1 MTKLRFL
8 LLEDSLLDAELI
20 QIALEGGGIQCDLVQ
35 VQTRAEFLAAVQA
48 PTFDLILSDYRL
60 PEFDG
65 VAALE
70 LAHTYCPTIPFI
82 FVSASLGEEMAIDL
96 LKQGAT
102 DYVLKERLAR
112 LAPSIQRALREA
124 QDHADRQ
131 AALEARQ
138 QAELAL
144 QQNQARLL
152 LCVEAASLGLWDYD
166 PIIDAGYLSDRCKI
180 MVDLPPEA
188 KLTHT
193 QLLERLHPDDRPSVY
208 EAIKRSLLHQDPY
221 DLEFRV
227 CWTDGTVHW
236 IHAKGQTHHD
246 AAGRPIWMGGV
257 GIDITERK
265 RVEAERKQAA
275 NDLRQSEERFRTL
288 ANAVPQLVWVNDEAG
303 NLLYLNDPWRA
314 YLGLP
319 AETMMS
325 WSQNDFTHPDDSQ
338 GMIETRDR
346 GIAAKTAYELEARL
360 RRADGQYRW
369 HLIRAVPL
377 KDEQDQ
383 VTFWYGT
390 ATDIEAVKQVAAGQR
405 FLAQVSGVLT
415 ESLDYPLTFSRI
427 AQLAVPF
434 LADYCFFD
442 ILSANQQLQRVAWH
456 HVNSEKQSWVSLTQ
470 TFVPPLS
477 FAQHPVCQA
486 VLHSASSLV
495 PDVSETWLQSIAIS
509 AEHLAFL
516 QNLELRSCLTVPLS
530 TRNRKI
536 GALMLCFTVESERR
550 HTEAD
555 LQLAQELAYRAATA
569 LDNAQLYQQAQD
581 ANRVKDEFL
590 AVLSHELR
598 TPLNPILGW
607 SKLLQ
612 SNFSD
617 PVKVSKGLE
626 AIERNA
632 KMQTQLIE
640 DLLDIS
646 QILRG
651 KLNLSKSAVEL
662 SAIVEAAIETVQLSA
677 EAKSIQL
684 QTQLDPQVGQVFGDP
699 GRLQQ
704 VVWNLLSN
712 AIKFTPMDGQVAI
725 ALSQVELSQAE
736 SSQVEPS
743 QVEPQTDPQPHYA
756 QIQITDTG
764 KGIAPEFLPHV
775 FERFRQEDGS
785 TTRQFGGLGLGLAIV
800 HYIVQ
805 VHGGTVQAESA
816 GEGQGSTFTVQLP
829 LLPIASP
836 LDQTGDRSPSSD
848 DLSGLAILVV
858 EDDLD
863 TQELLIFLLE
873 QRGAAVTAVDS
884 ATQALDIL
892 AQSPLSL
899 LISDIGMPDLDGYML
914 LHRLR
919 SHPNP
924 NQQIPAIALTAYAG
938 ELNQQRALEVGF
950 QRHLTKPIDPV
961 ALISAI
967 GELIS

>member
-1 MTKLRFL
+1 MAKLRFL
-8 LLEDSLLDAELI
+8 LLEDSLLDVELM

-35 VQTRAEFLAAVQA
+35 VETRAEFLAAVQA

-60 PEFDG
+60 PGFDG
-65 VAALE
+65 LAALE
-70 LAHTYCPTIPFI
+70 LARTHCPEIPFI

-102 DYVLKERLAR
+102 DYVLKERLVR
-112 LAPSIQRALREA
+112 LAPSVRRALREA

-152 LCVEAASLGLWDYD
+152 LSVEAASLGLWDYD
-166 PIIDAGYLSDRCKI
+166 PITDTGYLSDRCKL

-188 KLTHT
+188 KLTYT
-193 QLLERLHPDDRPSVY
+193 QLLERLHPDDCPAVY
-208 EAIKRSLLHQDPY
+208 DAIKRSLLHQDPY

-227 CWTDGTVHW
+227 CWTDGTVRW

-246 AAGRPIWMGGV
+246 ATGKPIWMGGV
-257 GIDITERK
+257 GIDVTDRK
-265 RVEAERKQAA
+265 RGEAERKQAA
-275 NDLRQSEERFRTL
+275 NALRQSEARFRTL
-288 ANAVPQLVWVNDEAG
+288 TNAVPQLVWVNDEAG

-319 AETMMS
+319 AETEIN
-325 WSQNDFTHPDDSQ
+325 WSRNDFTHPDDFAN
-338 GMIETRDR
+338 MIETRDR

-377 KDEQDQ
+377 RDEQDQ

-415 ESLDYPLTFSRI
+415 ESLDYPITLSRI

-442 ILSANQQLQRVAWH
+442 ILTANQQLQRVAWH
-456 HVNSEKQSWVSLTQ
+456 HANSEKQSWISLTQ
-470 TFVPPLS
+470 TFVPPLT
-477 FAQHPVCQA
+477 FAQHPVCKA
-486 VLHSASSLV
+486 VLHSESSFI
-495 PDVSETWLQSIAIS
+495 PDISNDWLQSIASS
-509 AEHLAFL
+509 AEHLTFL
-516 QNLELRSCLTVPLS
+516 QSLELRSCLTVPLN
-530 TRNRKI
+530 TRDRKL
-536 GALMLCFTVESERR
+536 GALVLCFTAESDRR
-550 HTEAD
+550 HTESD

-581 ANRVKDEFL
+581 ANQIKDEFL

-612 SNFSD
+612 SDFSD
-617 PVKVSKGLE
+617 PIKLTKGLD

-651 KLNLSKSAVEL
+651 KLKLSKKLVQL
-662 SAIVEAAIETVQLSA
+662 PTILEAAIETVQLTA
-677 EAKSIQL
+677 DAKAIQIE
-684 QTQLDPQVGQVFGDP
+684 TQLDPQIGQVFGDP

-704 VVWNLLSN
+704 VIWNLLSN
-712 AIKFTPMDGQVAI
+712 AVKFTPEGGRVAI
-725 ALSQVELSQAE
+725 ALSQIEQ
-736 SSQVEPS
+736 
-743 QVEPQTDPQPHYA
+743 QPVDQGLYA
-756 QIQITDTG
+756 QIQVTDSG

-800 HYIVQ
+800 HYLVE
-805 VHGGTVQAESA
+805 VHGGTVQAQSA
-816 GEGQGSTFTVQLP
+816 GEGQGATFTLQLP
-829 LLPIASP
+829 ILSSANRGDHPDDRRAS
-836 LDQTGDRSPSSD
+836 DN
-848 DLSGLAILVV
+848 LSGFSILVV
-858 EDDLD
+858 EDDPD
-863 TQELLIFLLE
+863 TRELLAFLLT
-873 QRGAAVTAVDS
+873 QRGAVVTAVAS
-884 ATQALDIL
+884 ATQALEVL
-892 AQSPLSL
+892 AQSSLSL
-899 LISDIGMPDLDGYML
+899 LISDIGMPEMDGYML
-914 LHRLR
+914 LQRVR
-919 SHPNP
+919 ANASP
-924 NQQIPAIALTAYAG
+924 NQRIPAIALTAYAG

-950 QRHLTKPIDPV
+950 QRHLTKPIEPF
-961 ALISAI
+961 ALTSAI
-967 GELIS
+967 GELIG

>member
-1 MTKLRFL
+1 MAQLRFL
-8 LLEDSLLDAELI
+8 LLEDSLLDVELI
-20 QIALEGGGIQCDLVQ
+20 QIALEGGGIQCDLMQ
-35 VQTRAEFLAAVQA
+35 VQTYVEFLAAVQA
-48 PTFDLILSDYRL
+48 PTFDLILSDYKL

-65 VAALE
+65 MAALQ
-70 LAHTYCPTIPFI
+70 LAHAHCPKIPFI

-102 DYVLKERLAR
+102 DYVLKERLVR
-112 LAPSIQRALREA
+112 LAPSVQRALREA
-124 QDHADRQ
+124 QDHTDRQ

-152 LCVEAASLGLWDYD
+152 LSVDAASLGLWDYD
-166 PIIDAGYLSDRCKI
+166 PVTDTGYLSDRCKQ

-188 KLTHT
+188 KLTYARV
-193 QLLERLHPDDRPSVY
+193 LERLHPDDRPTVY
-208 EAIKRSLLHQDPY
+208 EAIKRALLHKEPY

-246 AAGRPIWMGGV
+246 PTGKPIWMGGV
-257 GIDITERK
+257 GIDITDRK
-265 RVEAERKQAA
+265 RTEAERKQAA
-275 NDLRQSEERFRTL
+275 SALRQSEARFRTL
-288 ANAVPQLVWVNDEAG
+288 ANAVPQLVWMNDDAG
-303 NLLYLNDPWRA
+303 NLLYLNDPWQE

-319 AETMMS
+319 AETVIN
-325 WSQNDFTHPDDSQ
+325 WSQNDFTHPDDVL

-346 GIAAKTAYELEARL
+346 GIAAKAAYELEARL

-377 KDEQDQ
+377 QDEPDQ
-383 VTFWYGT
+383 TTFWYGT

-405 FLAQVSGVLT
+405 FLAQVSGVLA
-415 ESLDYPLTFSRI
+415 ESLDYPMTLSRI
-427 AQLAVPF
+427 ARLAVPF

-442 ILSANQQLQRVAWH
+442 IVSASQQLQRVAWH
-456 HVNSEKQSWVSLTQ
+456 HVNPEKQSLISMTP
-470 TFVPPLS
+470 TYVPLLS
-477 FAQHPVCQA
+477 FAQHPVCNA
-486 VLHSASSLV
+486 ILHNRIGFV
-495 PDVSETWLQSIAIS
+495 PDTSDEWLQSIATS

-516 QNLELRSCLTVPLS
+516 RNLELRSCLTVPLS
-530 TRNRKI
+530 TRDRKL
-536 GALMLCFTVESERR
+536 GALVLCFTAESERR

-555 LQLAQELAYRAATA
+555 LQLAQELAHRAATA
-569 LDNAQLYQQAQD
+569 LDNSQLYQQAQD

-612 SNFSD
+612 SDFSD
-617 PVKVSKGLE
+617 PVKTTKGLE

-651 KLNLSKSAVEL
+651 KLKLNKSPVQLATV
-662 SAIVEAAIETVQLSA
+662 VEAAIETVQLTA
-677 EAKSIQL
+677 DVKSIQIHS
-684 QTQLDPQVGQVFGDP
+684 QIDPAIGQVFGDP

-704 VVWNLLSN
+704 IIWNLLSN
-712 AIKFTPMDGQVAI
+712 AVKFTPVGGQVTI
-725 ALSQVELSQAE
+725 RLSQAE
-736 SSQVEPS
+736 SQ
-743 QVEPQTDPQPHYA
+743 PQACA
-756 QIQITDTG
+756 QIQVTDTG

-800 HYIVQ
+800 HYLVG
-805 VHGGTVQAESA
+805 VHGGTVEAGSA
-816 GEGQGSTFTVQLP
+816 GEGQGATFTVQLP
-829 LLPIASP
+829 LVSSANSGSEPN
-836 LDQTGDRSPSSD
+836 DRSLSGD
-848 DLSGLAILVV
+848 DLRGFSILIV
-858 EDDLD
+858 EDDPD
-863 TQELLIFLLE
+863 TRELLAFLLT
-873 QRGAAVTAVDS
+873 QRGAVITAAAS
-884 ATQALDIL
+884 ATQALEIL

-899 LISDIGMPDLDGYML
+899 LISDIGMPDMDGYML
-914 LHRLR
+914 LQQIR
-919 SHPNP
+919 SNANH

-938 ELNQQRALEVGF
+938 EMNQQRALEVGF
-950 QRHLTKPIDPV
+950 QRHLTKPIDPA
-961 ALISAI
+961 ALTRAI
-967 GELIS
+967 GDLIG